1 MPPVEGG
8 PLYCPGPSS
17 GARMS
22 LHSPPPTSSR
32 ASAGAPASRELLIAG
47 RLVQPALNRI
57 AGPEPQASVQVEPK
71 AMEVL
76 LCLAAAPGEVVS
88 REELIDKVWQ
98 GAFVSDDV
106 LTRSIGQLR
115 RAFGDDPERP
125 RVIETIRKRGY
136 RLVAI
141 PAPGTVPPAAPA
153 PGPIAVPPAKAE
165 RTAAP
170 PSGRVAWRVGGLALG
185 VLALVALALRMLE
198 PPPDRPAAGRAVRSG
213 VRLLPIAAVPAD
225 AVRPAVSPDGT
236 RVAFAWNGGAGR
248 DLRLYVALLGAGPPM
263 AVTSHRGLSGEA
275 AADLDP
281 SWSPDG
287 TLVAFS
293 RQRRGSCELLAVP
306 ALGGPERSL
315 GGCGNDDAT
324 KVSWSPDGRW
334 LATSVRPAAGAAAPG
349 QRTARLRLVSPA
361 SRASRD
367 LTAPPPGIYGDY
379 GPAFSPDGTRL
390 AFVRALASDVEDIY
404 VVAISP
410 PGGAAAG
417 GVAEGRASVGGTSA
431 SEDAAGGAAPGIAG
445 DPRGV
450 PAWPRAGTQAEP
462 MRVTFDNA
470 AIAGVDWLPDGKEL
484 VFASDRGG
492 IYSLWRVPAAGG
504 TPRLLAGSGTK
515 IKHPS
520 AARQRDVVVFESWLY
535 DIGLW
540 RVPLAAAGGRPP
552 PPPAAALEP
561 AAREWSFQP
570 QFSPDG
576 RRIAF
581 GSTRS
586 GTYELWVA
594 DADGAHPA
602 QLTSFG
608 GAHLGTPRW
617 SPDGR
622 RIAFTA
628 WRDGRAGVYLVD
640 AAGGAPSALAASS
653 ADPAGE
659 VAPAWSRDG
668 RALYFASRRSGSW
681 QVWRLQLASGT
692 AVQVTTGG
700 GYAAEE
706 SPDGRELL
714 YSRIDRPGIWRRPL
728 SGAAGESV
736 AAAGL
741 APGDWG
747 SWTATGDGIYYLDR
761 ATDPPVVQL
770 LRAGARRPVQ
780 VAALPDLAWSGFALS
795 PDRRSLLYARAG
807 RRECDIVRIENP

>member
-1 MPPVEGG
+1 
-8 PLYCPGPSS
+8 
-17 GARMS
+17 MS
-22 LHSPPPTSSR
+22 LHSPPPTSFR
-32 ASAGAPASRELLIAG
+32 ASAGAPAPRELLIAG

-115 RAFGDDPERP
+115 RAFGDDSERP

-136 RLVAI
+136 RLVALPAQGTMPP
-141 PAPGTVPPAAPA
+141 PAPGTMSPPGPGTAPA
-153 PGPIAVPPAKAE
+153 PGPAAVPPARAT
-165 RTAAP
+165 RTAVA
-170 PSGRVAWRVGGLALG
+170 PSGRAALRVAGLALC
-185 VLALVALALRMLE
+185 VLVVVALALRMLE
-198 PPPDRPAAGRAVRSG
+198 PPPDHPAAGRAVRGG
-213 VRLLPIAAVPAD
+213 VRLLPIAGVPAD
-225 AVRPAVSPDGT
+225 ALRPAVSPDGT
-236 RVAFAWNGGAGR
+236 RVAFAWNGGVGR
-248 DLRLYVALLGAGPPM
+248 DLRLYVALLAAGPPM
-263 AVTSHRGLSGEA
+263 AVTSHSGLAGE

-287 TLVAFS
+287 TLLAFS
-293 RQRRGSCELLAVP
+293 RQGRGSCELLAVP
-306 ALGGPERSL
+306 ALGGPERRL

-334 LATSVRPAAGAAAPG
+334 LATSARPAAGASPPG
-349 QRTARLRLVSPA
+349 PRTARLRLVSPA

-367 LTAPPPGIYGDY
+367 LTTPPPGIYGDY

-404 VVAISP
+404 LVALV
-410 PGGAAAG
+410 PGDGTAAG
-417 GVAEGRASVGGTSA
+417 
-431 SEDAAGGAAPGIAG
+431 AP
-445 DPRGV
+445 
-450 PAWPRAGTQAEP
+450 AEP
-462 MRVTFDNA
+462 TRVTFDNA
-470 AIAGVDWLPDGKEL
+470 AIAGVEWLPDGKEL

-492 IYSLWRVPAAGG
+492 IYSLWRVSAAGG

-520 AARQRDVVVFESWLY
+520 AARQRDVVVFESWIY

-540 RVPLAAAGGRPP
+540 RTPLAAAAGGPP
-552 PPPAAALEP
+552 PPAAAALEP

-608 GAHLGTPRW
+608 GTHLGTPRW

-622 RIAFTA
+622 RIVFTA
-628 WRDGRAGVYLVD
+628 WRDGRAGLYLVD

-659 VAPAWSRDG
+659 VAPAWARDG
-668 RALYFASRRSGSW
+668 SAIYFASRRSGSW
-681 QVWRLQLASGT
+681 QVWKLQLATGT
-692 AVQVTTGG
+692 VIQVTTGG

-706 SPDGRELL
+706 SPDGREIL
-714 YSRIDRPGIWRRPL
+714 YSRSDRPGIWRRPL
-728 SGAAGESV
+728 SGAAAESL

-747 SWTATGDGIYYLDR
+747 SWTATADGIYYLDR
-761 ATDPPVVQL
+761 STDPPVVQL
-770 LRAGARRPVQ
+770 LRGGAGRPVQ

>member
-1 MPPVEGG
+1 
-8 PLYCPGPSS
+8 
-17 GARMS
+17 MS
-22 LHSPPPTSSR
+22 LHSSPPPSFR
-32 ASAGAPASRELLIAG
+32 ASAGAPADRELLIAG

-57 AGPEPQASVQVEPK
+57 VGPEPQTSVQVEPK
-71 AMEVL
+71 VMEVL

-88 REELIDKVWQ
+88 REQLIDRVWQ

-115 RAFGDDPERP
+115 RVFGDDPERP

-136 RLVAI
+136 RLVAMPAEGAMAP
-141 PAPGTVPPAAPA
+141 PAPGSMPALVPTAVPSASAAQTAAAAPSRRA
-153 PGPIAVPPAKAE
+153 ALR
-165 RTAAP
+165 RT
-170 PSGRVAWRVGGLALG
+170 GLALC
-185 VLALVALALRMLE
+185 VLLFGALALRVLE
-198 PPPDRPAAGRAVRSG
+198 RPGGHAGAGRAARG
-213 VRLLPIAAVPAD
+213 DVRLLPIAGVPAD
-225 AVRPAVSPDGT
+225 ALRPAVSPDGT

-263 AVTSHRGLSGEA
+263 AVTSHRGLAGEV
-275 AADLDP
+275 ADLDP

-287 TLVAFS
+287 TLLAFS
-293 RQRRGSCELLAVP
+293 RQGRSSCELLTVP
-306 ALGGPERSL
+306 ALGGPERRL
-315 GGCGNDDAT
+315 GECGNDDAT

-334 LATSVRPAAGAAAPG
+334 LATSARPAAGASPPG
-349 QRTARLRLVSPA
+349 PRTARLRLVSPA
-361 SRASRD
+361 SGASRY
-367 LTAPPPGIYGDY
+367 LTTPPAGIYGDY

-404 VVAISP
+404 LVTLV
-410 PGGAAAG
+410 PGDGTAAG
-417 GVAEGRASVGGTSA
+417 GNAGGSAVAYGGAGGGSTG
-431 SEDAAGGAAPGIAG
+431 DAAPNAAGALPGE
-445 DPRGV
+445 
-450 PAWPRAGTQAEP
+450 PAWPRAAASAEP
-462 MRVTFDNA
+462 TRVTFDNA
-470 AIAGVDWLPDGKEL
+470 ALAGVDWLPDGKEL

-492 IYSLWRVPAAGG
+492 IYSLWRVSPAGG

-515 IKHPS
+515 TKHPS
-520 AARQRDVVVFESWLY
+520 AARQRDVVVFESWIY

-540 RVPLAAAGGRPP
+540 RTPLAAVAGGAPG
-552 PPPAAALEP
+552 PAAAALDP

-576 RRIAF
+576 KRIAF
-581 GSTRS
+581 GATRS

-594 DADGAHPA
+594 GADGARPA

-608 GAHLGTPRW
+608 GAHLGRPRW

-628 WRDGRAGVYLVD
+628 WRDGRARVYLVD
-640 AAGGAPSALAASS
+640 AAGGDPAALTAASS
-653 ADPAGE
+653 DPAGE

-668 RALYFASRRSGSW
+668 RAIYFASRRSGSW
-681 QVWRLQLASGT
+681 QVWKLQLATGT

-714 YSRIDRPGIWRRPL
+714 YSRIDRPGIWRRSL
-728 SGAAGESV
+728 SGGAGESL
-736 AAAGL
+736 AAPGL

-747 SWTATGDGIYYLDR
+747 SWTVAGDGVYYLDR
-761 ATDPPVVQL
+761 STDPPTVQL

-780 VAALPDLAWSGFALS
+780 VATLPDLAWSGFALS
-795 PDRRSLLYARAG
+795 PDFRSLLYARAG
-807 RRECDIVRIENP
+807 RRECDVVRIENP